1 MRNAQSAH
9 SIRLAIGE
17 VIALRCS
24 ASTEPALLAAAQ
36 NIKQLQSQRFAA
48 HYRDLLASP
57 QYSTATRF
65 FLTELYADK
74 DFSQRDQQFARIADT
89 VEKLFPKTVV
99 HTTQALAELHLLSE
113 QLDFAM
119 ARAWLNNVKSDL
131 PGALKNDFESDAP
144 NLRYLRAW
152 RTVGERSQRA
162 VQLASVM
169 ALGQQ
174 LGQLARTPGLRLM
187 LKMMR
192 GPAAAAG
199 LSDLQRFLEAGFD
212 AFATIARQSNGVQN
226 FLAIIQTRESA
237 FIGGLF
243 DAPETLAAQLI
254 A

>member
-1 MRNAQSAH
+1 MHNAHSAH
-9 SIRLAIGE
+9 SIRIAISE
-17 VIALRCS
+17 VIALRRS
-24 ASTEPALLAAAQ
+24 ASTEPALQAAAQ
-36 NIKQLQSQRFAA
+36 SIKQLQSQRFAA

-57 QYSTATRF
+57 MYGTAARF

-99 HTTQALAELHLLSE
+99 HTSQALAELHLLSE
-113 QLDFAM
+113 RLDFAM
-119 ARAWLNNVKSDL
+119 ARAWL
-131 PGALKNDFESDAP
+131 GTFEGDAP
-144 NLRYLRAW
+144 ELHHSLRYVHTW

-212 AFATIARQSNGVQN
+212 AFAFIARQPSGVQD
-226 FLAIIQTRESA
+226 FLAAIQARESA
-237 FIGGLF
+237 FIGNLF
-243 DAPETLAAQLI
+243 DAPATEAAQLI
-254 A
+254 P